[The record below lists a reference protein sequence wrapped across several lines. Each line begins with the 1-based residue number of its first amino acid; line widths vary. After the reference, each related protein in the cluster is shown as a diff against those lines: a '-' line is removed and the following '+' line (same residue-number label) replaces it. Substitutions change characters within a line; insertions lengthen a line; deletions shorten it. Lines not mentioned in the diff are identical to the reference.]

1 LEIYIIMYTDLNT
14 DKIPKFVPRDIKN
27 TIDFVEEEPVFTDDG
42 ISDIRSL
49 TDHDKARLN
58 LLNHFVEMRDLE
70 LQIAEELRKLLK
82 PLAIPTV
89 SGPVDAANRYLGG
102 QPGLISA
109 NEIERAQLALMAS
122 VQQNLGMYID
132 DVLDPNRDDL
142 GAPQVPS
149 ELVDWNPCDQ
159 VNPGDT
165 IPPKVT
171 ISMDI
176 QKKLSSMEY
185 IQARAQSVAA
195 NLWKMLYQQV
205 VIWIYAIFKWGLE
218 KLKKTPLKWLIK
230 KLVRKINDRIR
241 YHENKRDEMLQFNLP
256 PRGANYKTTT
266 VDVSEF
272 VTIAEYLF
280 MVPKETKFGDTFWIG
295 SNITDWKDMVY
306 PLIPPFDKAQLM
318 TYVAS
323 KLRTGIPF
331 VSNDD
336 ALTTIRQGIDNGEL
350 AGKID
355 MTDPRLSTS
364 NVEECYAIYC
374 QKIDSFD
381 RNNPNYMKSAGVRI
395 DDFDNLSEQY
405 PKGWIVQT
413 NMVFNYDAKAF
424 TFNEDTTNETGE
436 LLTLPGQVEKTKV
449 KWRTDKLSSKNLKVD
464 GSLWGISQNGS
475 PVVITIH
482 NQNTYFKEPLII
494 QIAEDNPD
502 DLFPEMNE
510 DQVGNMNC
518 VLASVTLLDY
528 VDEISKTAESNSFDG
543 NIPELV
549 EESWNNKMRLMELES
564 QERYIRTNAGVTVVS
579 TKTSAFGGERSNEQ
593 AYLDRTVG
601 HPSISQSAWSN
612 ALSDAQ
618 HVWSDEVQY
627 WKAEA
632 EAGASQ
638 DWPINQANTVKIMGK
653 EIPIPAVAIADGFAT
668 YFKIEGVEQ
677 AISDEIATLRREL
690 TGPPEPTPERKRE
703 LEAKIAELERLGGEN
718 GVYQYVKGGDQYP
731 GYIVNPALWNR
742 SLDYWENEILQ
753 NQKLGK
759 NRQKL
764 VNILKAIRGI
774 SDDIVDICCL
784 VSDLTVISSHFSKV
798 LPALKLGLLIAVNI
812 GIPVS
817 VKMPKSN
824 EGTASTKAADSFGRA
839 INNAIQS
846 LAYMVKYSLV
856 VFLLN
861 SAMAIIRK
869 VIDEVTSSASFFRC
883 LKTAEL
889 EEFIMSAISDI
900 GRKASQKARD
910 AMTSYYDDES
920 EEKMSIVV
928 RKIKI
933 HTMLKLVDAVARAI
947 AAGELCA
954 QKSTHD
960 TNKYEEVKALIDA
973 ATEKTLGELE
983 QSIMAGDN
991 PAEIHKNLVNQLALE
1006 YAKQNDILSPEASAA
1021 KVVATLDA
1029 MYPTDKELER
1039 LLTHRL
1045 GVNPSRTSEILNNRT
1060 GVTPT
1065 GISFRTDDSILSIA
1079 KLISPCAKNI
1089 SQDDLVT
1096 IIKGLQQAGV
1106 V

>member
-1 LEIYIIMYTDLNT
+1 MYTDLNT

-27 TIDFVEEEPVFTDDG
+27 TIDFIEEEPVFADDG
-42 ISDIRSL
+42 TSDIRSL
-49 TDHDKARLN
+49 TEHDKARLAI
-58 LLNHFVEMRDLE
+58 LNHFLEMRDLE
-70 LQIAEELRKLLK
+70 NQVAEELRKLLK

-102 QPGLISA
+102 QPGVISA
-109 NEIERAQLALMAS
+109 NEVERAQLALMAS

-132 DVLDPNRDDL
+132 DVLDPNRDEQ

-149 ELVDWNPCDQ
+149 ELVNWNPCDQ

-176 QKKLSSMEY
+176 QKKLSSLEY
-185 IQARAQSVAA
+185 IQARAQSITV

-205 VIWIYAIFKWGLE
+205 VIWIYALIKWGVQKIAKYPIKFLV
-218 KLKKTPLKWLIK
+218 K
-230 KLVRKINDRIR
+230 KLVRKINGRIQ
-241 YHENKRDEMLQFNLP
+241 YHERKRDEMLQFNLP
-256 PRGANYKTTT
+256 PRGADYKTTT
-266 VDVSEF
+266 VNVSEF

-295 SNITDWKDMVY
+295 TDITDWKDMIY

-318 TYVAS
+318 TFVAA

-331 VSNDD
+331 ISTDD
-336 ALTTIRQGIDNGEL
+336 ALTTIRQGIDSGEL
-350 AGKID
+350 AGKIN
-355 MTDPRLSTS
+355 MSDPRLSTS

-395 DDFDNLSEQY
+395 EDFDQLSEQY

-413 NMVFNYDAKAF
+413 NMVFNYDAKYF
-424 TFNEDTTNETGE
+424 TLNEDTNNETGE
-436 LLTLPGQVEKTKV
+436 SLTLPGQVEKTKV
-449 KWRTDKLSSKNLKVD
+449 KWRADKLSAKNFKS
-464 GSLWGISQNGS
+464 GTGIWGISQNGS
-475 PVVITIH
+475 PIVITIQ
-482 NQNTYFKEPLII
+482 NQDTYFKEPLIT
-494 QIAEDNPD
+494 QITKDDPD

-510 DQVGNMNC
+510 DQEGNMNC

-564 QERYIRTNAGVTVVS
+564 QERYVRTNAGATVVS

-593 AYLDRTVG
+593 AYLDRTIG

-612 ALSDAQ
+612 PISDAQ

-653 EIPIPAVAIADGFAT
+653 EIPIPAGAIADGFAT
-668 YFKIEGVEQ
+668 YFKIEGVEE
-677 AISDEIATLRREL
+677 AISDEIATLKREL
-690 TGPPEPTPERKRE
+690 NGPPEPSPERKSE
-703 LEAKIAELERLGGEN
+703 LETKIAELERLGGDN
-718 GVYQYVKGGDQYP
+718 GVYQYVKGSDQYP

-742 SLDYWENEILQ
+742 TLDYWENDILQ
-753 NQKLGK
+753 NKKLGK
-759 NRQKL
+759 NKQRL
-764 VNILKAIRGI
+764 VNYLKFIRNI
-774 SDDIVDICCL
+774 SDDVVDICCL

-817 VKMPKSN
+817 VKTPKSN

-846 LAYMVKYSLV
+846 LIYMVKYSLV
-856 VFLLN
+856 TFLLN
-861 SAMAIIRK
+861 TATVIIRK
-869 VIDEVTSSASFFRC
+869 VFDEISSSASFARC
-883 LKTAEL
+883 IKTEEL
-889 EEFIMSAISDI
+889 EEFIMSSISDI
-900 GRKASQKARD
+900 GRRASQKARD
-910 AMTSYYDDES
+910 AMTSYYDDDM

-933 HTMLKLVDAVARAI
+933 HTMLKLVDAVSRAI

-960 TNKYEEVKALIDA
+960 TNKYEEIKAVIDA
-973 ATEKTLGELE
+973 ATENTLGDLE
-983 QSIMAGDN
+983 QAIMSGAD

-1021 KVVATLDA
+1021 RMVATLDA

-1039 LLTHRL
+1039 FLTYRL
-1045 GVNPSRTSEILNNRT
+1045 GVGPSRTSEILNNRT

-1065 GISFRTDDSILSIA
+1065 GISFGTDDSILSIA
-1079 KLISPCAKNI
+1079 RLISPCAKNI
-1089 SQDDLVT
+1089 SQDDLTT